1 MGKLQENKLKKRQA
15 LLDAAYELFMEQGAG
30 KTSIDNIVT
39 RARVAKGT
47 FYLYF
52 ADKDAI
58 AQALIWRIS
67 EGLFD
72 QALAHVKTLGQVSF
86 TEKVLALADC
96 LLEELSHNVFA
107 LRLIRHNLKWPRAD
121 ELQEDGELH
130 PLFAKVYGVVRSC
143 PEMAGC
149 DELELYRWL
158 TAIVS
163 MCVSVCYG
171 CMVEQRPGS
180 LEEMKPVLFR
190 IITHSLGSEG
200 GSCDGSAADS
210 IRGSVPE

>member
-15 LLDAAYELFMEQGAG
+15 LLEAAYELFMDQGSA
-30 KTSIDNIVT
+30 KTSIDDIVT
-39 RARVAKGT
+39 RAKVAKGT

-58 AQALIWRIS
+58 AQALIRRIS
-67 EGLFD
+67 EVLFD
-72 QALAHVKTLGQVSF
+72 RALAQVKAMGQASF
-86 TEKVLALADC
+86 RQKVLKLADC
-96 LLEELSHNVFA
+96 LLEELSQNVFA
-107 LRLIRHNLKWPRAD
+107 LRLIRHNLKWPRPG
-121 ELQEDGELH
+121 ELQENGELH

-158 TAIVS
+158 TAVVS

-171 CMVEQRPGS
+171 CIIEERPGS
-180 LEEMKPVLFR
+180 LEEMKPVLFS
-190 IITHSLGSEG
+190 IITHSLKTG
-200 GSCDGSAADS
+200 DGAFDA
-210 IRGSVPE
+210 GAQ